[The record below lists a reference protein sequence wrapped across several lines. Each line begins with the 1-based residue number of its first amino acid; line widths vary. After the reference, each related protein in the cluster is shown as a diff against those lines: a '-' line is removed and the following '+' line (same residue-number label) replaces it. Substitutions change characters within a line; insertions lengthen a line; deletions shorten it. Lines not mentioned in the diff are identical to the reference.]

1 VKKANQSQTD
11 TDMEDRN
18 YDAPK
23 ERAPRLDLRRD
34 SAPVRDKGDEKDA
47 IKKREDLGG
56 TSVYKKKLDSAKSVK
71 PKNAQEQQSDQA
83 SGRNVAGFKP
93 TPENF
98 ENLCKIEAKLDV
110 CLKFLSQAM
119 HEFYALKSIDISPD
133 GKLGGRGFI
142 LEIPEIR
149 ARLHAA
155 VENISGLIDTV
166 YDETRGKHW
175 DFSAPEEEQPEAPMP
190 ESEPGTNDDYN
201 EESNDFAKVS
211 SIISQVRKKAEGG
224 E

>member
-1 VKKANQSQTD
+1 
-11 TDMEDRN
+11 MEDRN
-18 YDAPK
+18 YDAPR

-34 SAPVRDKGDEKDA
+34 SAPVRDPDKHRES

-56 TSVYKKKLDSAKSVK
+56 TSVYRKKLDETTKKSK
-71 PKNAQEQQSDQA
+71 AAQSDPAVPDQS
-83 SGRNVAGFKP
+83 SGRNLGGFKP
-93 TPENF
+93 DPKNF
-98 ENLCKIEAKLDV
+98 EALCKIEAKLDV

-119 HEFYALKSIDISPD
+119 HEFYALKSIDVSPD

-149 ARLHAA
+149 NRLHAA

-175 DFSAPEEEQPEAPMP
+175 DFNASDEEQPL
-190 ESEPGTNDDYN
+190 
-201 EESNDFAKVS
+201 EESAPTDEYDEQGDFEKVS
-211 SIISQVRKKAEGG
+211 SIISQVRKKAAGG
-224 E
+224 KWLF